1 MQELHCWNC
10 GKPVEVPV
18 PVGRGE
24 ECPHCDADL
33 RVCRQCG
40 FYDTGYAKSC
50 REPNADEV
58 GEKERRNTCDYFRPW
73 TPGVVAAGN
82 TDADAARAKLDAVF
96 GGSGGSGKAVGSSL
110 ADEISQRQQKTASD
124 ADAARAKLDKLFGGG
139 D

>member
-1 MQELHCWNC
+1 MQELTCWNC

-40 FYDTGYAKSC
+40 FYDTGYAKDC

-58 GEKERRNTCDYFRPW
+58 GDKDRRNTCDYFRPASPRAQA
-73 TPGVVAAGN
+73 PGSGE
-82 TDADAARAKLDAVF
+82 ADAARARLDALF
-96 GGSGGSGKAVGSSL
+96 GGGGDQPKSGGSL
-110 ADEISQRQQKTASD
+110 ADEIRHRQKESGSD
-124 ADAARAKLDKLFGGG
+124 ADAARAKLDKLFGGKE
-139 D
+139 